1 MQLWDELART
11 SASTSTL
18 SSRSSSSVCI
28 LGATNRPQ
36 DLDPAILRRFERS
49 YYIPPP
55 DLQARYEVLKTHLAS
70 VRLQKDCNLALCAAR
85 AAGFTSSDLAVACR
99 DAVRHQQLQAKK
111 SERAGGDGTVQPL
124 RTQVHYCDILVLY
137 VLLYDRSYF
146 VEVGCI
152 ALSSL

>member
-11 SASTSTL
+11 SASTST
-18 SSRSSSSVCI
+18 SSCSSSSVCI

-70 VRLQKDCNLALCAAR
+70 VSLQKDCNLALCAAR
-85 AAGFTSSDLAVACR
+85 AAGFTSSYLAAVCR
-99 DAVRHQQLQAKK
+99 DAVRHKQLLAKK
-111 SERAGGDGTVQPL
+111 SERAGGDGTVQSL
-124 RTQVHYCDILVLY
+124 STQVRYCNILLF
-137 VLLYDRSYF
+137 F
-146 VEVGCI
+146 VFFV
-152 ALSSL
+152 